1 MNRPMLRG
9 LFQDALYQVLDNL
22 GFRILF
28 FLFLIPVVLSF
39 ALSFRDTSIA
49 LFWYW
54 EWDYSEF
61 LRGALGPGGAD
72 PSARAQALEGVRE
85 SLLQALV
92 DGTINWVADR
102 FGFVFGIAAISF
114 FVPQMLEKGAAD
126 VVFSKPVSR
135 SALFLSRYIGGL
147 LFVGILSTFLVGG
160 ITLGLAVSSGWFD
173 SGLLWSVLALMYG
186 FAIFHAISCTVGV
199 FTRNTIGAILL
210 TLVFMPINCGMHAG
224 WEQLVVI
231 EEAATAKAGD
241 SAAEEEPDS
250 GAFTLLKGGL
260 GTYHVLAPKTRDAM
274 RIARSWRRSLET
286 QPEFEDAE
294 LGLVVAEPPRG
305 FRREP
310 RSSFTSDGLQWLA
323 PHPDG
328 AGEARWTL
336 RSQSLDDA
344 GSRSSLV
351 KKFRKELGA
360 DPVRSDISGRY
371 ADRFEWVEDRG
382 GEKRLRRRWVLQ
394 VGSRIVTLD
403 YDAESGWGRA
413 NERET
418 AATAFVAGISIQS
431 EELRQLGAVSYDRK
445 FGWDG
450 PWQFN
455 AWFSIATT
463 LGFVAAVLA
472 LGLWKLRRIDF

>member
-9 LFQDALYQVLDNL
+9 LVQDALYQVLDNL

-28 FLFLIPVVLSF
+28 FLFLIPVLLSF
-39 ALSFRDTSIA
+39 VVSFRETSIA
-49 LFWYW
+49 FLWYW
-54 EWDYSEF
+54 EWDYGEF
-61 LRGALGPGGAD
+61 LRSAMSSAGAD
-72 PSARAQALEGVRE
+72 PSMRSEALKGVRE
-85 SLLQALV
+85 SLLQSLV

-160 ITLGLAVSSGWFD
+160 IALGLAVSSGWFD
-173 SGLLWSVLALMYG
+173 SGLLWSILALMYG

-210 TLVFMPINCGMHAG
+210 TLVFMPVNCGMHAG
-224 WEQLVVI
+224 WEQLVVL
-231 EEAATAKAGD
+231 EETAKGPD
-241 SAAEEEPDS
+241 GQSSEQEQDS
-250 GAFTLLKGGL
+250 GAFTLLKAGL
-260 GTYHVLAPKTRDAM
+260 GTYHVIAPKTRDAM

-286 QPEFEDAE
+286 QPEFEDTE
-294 LGLVVAEPPRG
+294 LGLVVAEAPRG

-310 RSSFTSDGLQWLA
+310 RSSFGGDGLQWLA
-323 PHPDG
+323 AHPDG

-336 RSQSLDDA
+336 RSQSLDDT

-351 KKFRKELGA
+351 KKLRKELGT

-394 VGSRIVTLD
+394 VGDRIVTLD

-418 AATAFVAGISIQS
+418 AATAFVAGIAIQS
-431 EELRQLGAVSYDRK
+431 EELRQMGAISYDRK
-445 FGWDG
+445 FGWSG

-455 AWFSIATT
+455 AWFSIGTT
-463 LGFVAAVLA
+463 LAFVAAVIA